1 MKEIVV
7 DVGFNQTR
15 VALVENKELSEIY
28 IDVNKG
34 NGIAGNIYKGR
45 VTNVLPG
52 MQAAF
57 VDIGLEKNAFL
68 FVKDAQPY
76 AFCEEMEIYVSDS
89 PYKEHQIDELLR
101 VGQELIV
108 QVVKEAIDT
117 KGPRV
122 TTHITL
128 PGRFLVI
135 MPSVDYVGVSRR
147 ICDET
152 EKERLKE
159 MAAECKPADM
169 GLIVRT
175 AAIGCSKE
183 DFEADIQFLTKLWE
197 TILVRKKAV
206 ESSKVIHRDLT
217 LIYKTVRDLFTKDVD
232 RMVINNKEQYEKV
245 IEIIDITAPHMKNK
259 VEYYTKTE
267 DLFESYQLEA
277 KINRLASR
285 KVWLKNKGYIV
296 IDQTE
301 ALTSIDV
308 NTGKFVGSKDFEDTV
323 YLTNMEAAKEIG
335 RQLRL
340 RDIGG
345 IIIIDFIDMHNKDH
359 EEAVIEAL
367 KLTLKK
373 DRTKNNVLGMT
384 QLGLVEMTRKK
395 VRQRIESV
403 LLSPCPY
410 CDGEG
415 KILSNEMVA
424 RSIER
429 ELYKII
435 LETNA
440 EAVLLELGSGAN
452 PNFLAVLEERINFI
466 SKLYKK
472 DVIIKLSNQLKAHQ
486 YSLRGCSDDFES
498 GKDCV

>member
-15 VALVENKELSEIY
+15 VALVENKELTEIY

-34 NGIAGNIYKGR
+34 NGIAGNIYKGK

-68 FVKDAQPY
+68 FVKDAQPF

-101 VGQELIV
+101 IGQEVIV

-128 PGRFLVI
+128 PGRFLVL
-135 MPSVDYVGVSRR
+135 MPSVDYAGVSRR
-147 ICDET
+147 ISDEA
-152 EKERLKE
+152 EKERLKQ
-159 MAAECKPADM
+159 MAISCKPDGM

-175 AAIGCSKE
+175 AAEGCTKE
-183 DFEADIQFLTKLWE
+183 DFEADVQFLTKLWE
-197 TILVRKKAV
+197 NVINIKKTIAAPN
-206 ESSKVIHRDLT
+206 VIHKDLS
-217 LIYKTVRDLFTKDVD
+217 LVYKSVRDLFNKDVD
-232 RMVINNKEQYEKV
+232 RLIINNKEQYEKV
-245 IEIIDITAPHMKNK
+245 LEIMELTAPQLKSR
-259 VEYYTKTE
+259 VEYYVRTE
-267 DLFESYQLEA
+267 DLFESYQLEG
-277 KINRLASR
+277 KISKLASR

-323 YLTNMEAAKEIG
+323 YLTNLEAAKEIG
-335 RQLRL
+335 KQLRL

-345 IIIIDFIDMHNKDH
+345 IIIVDFIDMHNKQH
-359 EEAVIEAL
+359 ESTVIDVL
-367 KLTLKK
+367 KATLKK
-373 DRTKNNVLGMT
+373 DRTKTNVLGMT
-384 QLGLVEMTRKK
+384 QLGLLEMTRKK
-395 VRQRIESV
+395 VRMRIESV
-403 LLSPCPY
+403 LLTPCPY

-415 KILSNEMVA
+415 TILSNEMVA
-424 RSIER
+424 RNIER

-435 LETNA
+435 LDTNS
-440 EAVLLELGSGAN
+440 EAVLLEIGGTAN
-452 PNFLAVLEERINFI
+452 PSFIRVLEERIDFI

-472 DVIIKLSNQLKAHQ
+472 EIIFKFSSQLKAHQ
-486 YSLRGCSDDFES
+486 YSIRGCLLDHENVK
-498 GKDCV
+498 GCI

>member
-395 VRQRIESV
+395 VRQHIA
-403 LLSPCPY
+403 
-410 CDGEG
+410 
-415 KILSNEMVA
+415 M
-424 RSIER
+424 
-429 ELYKII
+429 
-435 LETNA
+435 
-440 EAVLLELGSGAN
+440 
-452 PNFLAVLEERINFI
+452 
-466 SKLYKK
+466 
-472 DVIIKLSNQLKAHQ
+472 
-486 YSLRGCSDDFES
+486 
-498 GKDCV
+498 